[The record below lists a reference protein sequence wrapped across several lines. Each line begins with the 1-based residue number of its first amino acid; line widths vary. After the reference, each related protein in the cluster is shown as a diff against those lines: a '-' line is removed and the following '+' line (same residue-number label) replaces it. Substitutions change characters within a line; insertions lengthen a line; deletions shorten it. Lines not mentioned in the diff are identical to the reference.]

1 MRNDVVYG
9 HRGDSDFSANPFAV
23 SRHLSRL
30 EPMSR
35 EETTPDRELVRRFLE
50 DRTQASFESLYD
62 RHAPYLFRVAF
73 RMLHGDRSAA
83 EDALQEAW
91 IRAVTSL
98 SRFRGDS
105 TLRTW
110 LCGITMNCCRE
121 AWRRRTFSPIDDLP
135 ESTAPSGPDSL
146 EALQLE
152 RALRQLDEASREII
166 ELYDVL
172 GHTHDEIAVILDIP
186 SGTSKS
192 RLFRARATLRGILGT
207 H

>member
-1 MRNDVVYG
+1 
-9 HRGDSDFSANPFAV
+9 
-23 SRHLSRL
+23 
-30 EPMSR
+30 MSR
-35 EETTPDRELVRRFLE
+35 DETTPDRELVRRFLE
-50 DRTQASFESLYD
+50 DRAQALFESIYD
-62 RHAPYLFRVAF
+62 RHSPYLFRVAF

-121 AWRRRTFSPIDDLP
+121 AWRRRAFVPLDELP
-135 ESTAPSGPDSL
+135 ESATSSAPDRL
-146 EALQLE
+146 EALRLE
-152 RALRQLDEASREII
+152 RALRRLDEASREII

-172 GHTHDEIAVILDIP
+172 GHTHDEVATILGIAP
-186 SGTSKS
+186 GTSKS
-192 RLFRARATLRGILGT
+192 RLFRARATLRGFLGT
-207 H
+207 D